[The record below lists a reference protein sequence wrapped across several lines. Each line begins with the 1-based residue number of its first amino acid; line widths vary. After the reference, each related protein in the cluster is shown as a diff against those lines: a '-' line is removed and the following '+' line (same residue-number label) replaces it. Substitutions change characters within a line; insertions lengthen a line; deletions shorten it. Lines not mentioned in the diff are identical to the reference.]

1 MKSKPIVIF
10 STSETPNWSEDD
22 CKKKPA
28 DHRLTTEERMYL
40 HLYETTKSARDI
52 ATTSKNN
59 INKEFASVVAMF
71 KSYKMSG
78 KTKKI
83 EFYDHCQISVYFIY
97 FCFILIHF
105 FRIFVINLFLFII
118 L

>member
-78 KTKKI
+78 KT
-83 EFYDHCQISVYFIY
+83 
-97 FCFILIHF
+97 
-105 FRIFVINLFLFII
+105 RR
-118 L
+118 